1 MHMQFQPNQQQTA
14 LYQYIS
20 PAPDLSSHFHLL
32 LLVVVRGIAD
42 EFGMLRA
49 QICHSQ
55 ESCVE
60 EGASAGRGKDEKKN
74 VRGACDVMDMLRRA
88 SYLHTITLLRRIV
101 IAHDAY
107 TSSMT
112 VRTRSRPVSWRRI
125 PFTFNACI
133 PVAGVPSVVSTLAK
147 SEKGIL

>member
-1 MHMQFQPNQQQTA
+1 
-14 LYQYIS
+14 
-20 PAPDLSSHFHLL
+20 
-32 LLVVVRGIAD
+32 
-42 EFGMLRA
+42 MLRA

-60 EGASAGRGKDEKKN
+60 EGASAGRGKDEGKKN
-74 VRGACDVMDMLRRA
+74 MRRACDVMDMLRRA
-88 SYLHTITLLRRIV
+88 SYLPTITLLRRIV

-133 PVAGVPSVVSTLAK
+133 TVAGVLSVASTLAK
-147 SEKGIL
+147 SEKGML